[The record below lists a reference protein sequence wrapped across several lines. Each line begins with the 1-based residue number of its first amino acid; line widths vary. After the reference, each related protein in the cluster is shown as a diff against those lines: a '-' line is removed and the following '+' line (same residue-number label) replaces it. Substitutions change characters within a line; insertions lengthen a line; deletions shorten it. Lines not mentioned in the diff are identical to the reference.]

1 MLYKNNMSIEAQNDL
16 IFKALSSSTRRALL
30 DELKDE
36 PKTTGELC
44 AIFATLDRCTVMQHL
59 GVLEAADL
67 VIASRKGRTRWNHLN
82 PLPIKHIHDRWIGP
96 FAARAVDRLDRLK
109 VDLERTP
116 KSSADRVE

>member
-1 MLYKNNMSIEAQNDL
+1 MSIEAQNDR
-16 IFKALSSSTRRALL
+16 IFKALSSGTRRALL

-44 AIFATLDRCTVMQHL
+44 ALFASLDRCTVMQHL
-59 GVLEAADL
+59 GVLEEADL
-67 VIASRKGRTRWNHLN
+67 IIVSRKGRERWNHLN

-109 VDLERTP
+109 TELEGAAKTVP
-116 KSSADRVE
+116 DRVE